1 MSIYIKTKCR
11 KSVEYQTM
19 IFLKNAH
26 IQYVLF
32 SLENFSL
39 AQPDPSEGL
48 GKPRH
53 GAANDFRTS
62 AFSQNIKSL
71 FTMTN

>member
-1 MSIYIKTKCR
+1 MN
-11 KSVEYQTM
+11 KSLRFEILLTAYM
-19 IFLKNAH
+19 LLLH
-26 IQYVLF
+26 ELLQYVLF

>member
-1 MSIYIKTKCR
+1 MR
-11 KSVEYQTM
+11 D
-19 IFLKNAH
+19 

>member
-1 MSIYIKTKCR
+1 MINKILIYVFNI
-11 KSVEYQTM
+11 SFFNQTLN
-19 IFLKNAH
+19 FFYL
-26 IQYVLF
+26 QYVLF